1 MSAAHPLAGALAA
14 GVDAMGLELDAHQQA
29 QLLAYVDLLHK
40 WNAAF
45 NLTAVREPAAMLTRH
60 ILDALSVLP
69 HLGPER
75 VLDVGTGA
83 GIPGIPLAIAR
94 PGQRF
99 VLLDSNGKKTRF
111 VRQAAQTLGL
121 DHVEVVQSRV
131 EQYRKPSPQV
141 ISRAFAPLPEMLRL
155 LGHILAGG
163 GRLLAMKAA
172 AAEDEVAALPG
183 GWRLSLHPLQVPGVD
198 GVRQLVIIEP
208 SRENAQ

>member
-1 MSAAHPLAGALAA
+1 
-14 GVDAMGLELDAHQQA
+14 MGLELDAHQQA

>member
-1 MSAAHPLAGALAA
+1 MSAAHPLAGPLAA
-14 GVDAMGLELDAHQQA
+14 GCDAMGVALDADQQA
-29 QLLAYVDLLHK
+29 RLLAYIDLLHK

-45 NLTAVREPAAMLTRH
+45 NLTAVREPAAMLSRH

-69 HLGPER
+69 HLGPEA

-94 PGQRF
+94 PGQPF

-111 VRQAAQTLGL
+111 VRQAVQALGL
-121 DHVEVVQSRV
+121 EHVEVVQSRV

-172 AAEDEVAALPG
+172 AAEDEVAALAG
-183 GWRLSLHPLQVPGVD
+183 HWQVSLQPLRVPGND
-198 GVRQLVIIEP
+198 GARQLVIIEP
-208 SRENAQ
+208 STESVQ